1 MLPVCSWRCCLHWIG
16 RRLRVRFLKFV
27 AFTLTRTV
35 ATFASHPATNTE
47 VELVKKR
54 EKLWSCNATMT
65 NCRNWTSVRAPKR
78 TGRTDRRI
86 AEDWNDP
93 CFQQSVPRCCCCNLR
108 LSAKYQ
114 NCFHLKL
121 KLKQP
126 FQSKRHKRWPIS
138 NRQIPTNIWAPKPGI
153 LLLNL
158 NDFEVMS
165 SLIQL
170 NVCTQDLCVT

>member
-27 AFTLTRTV
+27 AFTPTRTV

-78 TGRTDRRI
+78 TGRGQIVELQKIETTLASSRACLAAAAAISDCLQNIKIAFIWNWNWNSLFSPRGTKDGQFPIDRFLQIYEHRSL
-86 AEDWNDP
+86 EY
-93 CFQQSVPRCCCCNLR
+93 CFWIWMI
-108 LSAKYQ
+108 
-114 NCFHLKL
+114 LKWC
-121 KLKQP
+121 
-126 FQSKRHKRWPIS
+126 R
-138 NRQIPTNIWAPKPGI
+138 
-153 LLLNL
+153 
-158 NDFEVMS
+158 V
-165 SLIQL
+165 
-170 NVCTQDLCVT
+170 